1 MAEVSGRLRQE
12 ETKLASERAQHSAAA
27 RDLMAAQEDVLEL
40 RRRIRVA
47 VRALSS
53 LHQYILGPVHSAT
66 FWRITGTLPASM
78 MPQNCWQST
87 WMVLI
92 LETSLQSGSHW
103 AASSLCLM

>member
-27 RDLMAAQEDVLEL
+27 KDLMAAQEDVLEL

-53 LHQYILGPVHSAT
+53 LH
-66 FWRITGTLPASM
+66 
-78 MPQNCWQST
+78 
-87 WMVLI
+87 
-92 LETSLQSGSHW
+92 
-103 AASSLCLM
+103 